1 MTNAERILT
10 ALRAESGLTD
20 GELRQRTGIEPHQQV
35 NQICRRLER
44 DGRLRRIERADGR
57 IGNYLADD
65 TAAPQHV
72 TAPSPKRPA
81 SPIAKATQIDA
92 GQPKAASALPTVT
105 DTLII
110 LPCSGRKV
118 IGGTSAPGPS
128 VVDLL
133 GSELAERLVEARHR
147 VGASAALEETR
158 LLSAWRRYNGTLYE
172 AAGNRLASAVAA
184 GVPILILSGGYGLVL
199 AEEPIG
205 MYNRRFSLRDWPRQL
220 IEECLAAAAKSLG
233 VRTVVAFCARTTDY
247 AQVIRRA
254 SWSKYG
260 IDAWLA
266 SADMDGRD
274 GAQVFVP
281 RASGQ
286 AVAAFLNGEFDE
298 HWRSTDGVDVR
309 LEPVP

>member
-35 NQICRRLER
+35 NQICRRLKRE
-44 DGRLRRIERADGR
+44 GRLRRVERADGH
-57 IGNYLADD
+57 IGNYLAEH
-65 TAAPQHV
+65 TPVPQHV
-72 TAPSPKRPA
+72 AASSSKKLSALAPRLPRLDA
-81 SPIAKATQIDA
+81 AQPIAT
-92 GQPKAASALPTVT
+92 SALPTVT
-105 DTLII
+105 ATLII

-118 IGGTSAPGPS
+118 IGGTSAPGPA

-133 GSELAERLVEARHR
+133 SSELAKRLVDARHR
-147 VGASAALEETR
+147 VGASAALDETR
-158 LLSAWRRYNGTLYE
+158 LLSAWRRYSGTLYK
-172 AAGNRLASAVAA
+172 AAGSGLASAVAV

-205 MYNRRFSLRDWPRQL
+205 IYNRRFSFRDWPRHL

-254 SWSKYG
+254 PWSKYG

-274 GAQVFVP
+274 GARVFVP

-286 AVAAFLNGEFDE
+286 AVAAFLNGKFDE